1 MKSILLLFTINNI
14 MQPRALVLHGGEL
27 PPSCSGSLH
36 LYSTTGEHEILTES
50 VESLG
55 PLGILVSR
63 IRVEGCGCYVLYQG
77 SQGSGRAVFISQR
90 GDQNIRITRIRS
102 VDRVACEEY
111 RGAEVVI
118 IVISIVITILVI
130 LGISSV
136 IYIKNRNSR
145 YEGVISIEQL

>member
-1 MKSILLLFTINNI
+1 

-102 VDRVACEEY
+102 VHRVVCE
-111 RGAEVVI
+111 RGAGVVI

-130 LGISSV
+130 IGISSV
-136 IYIKNRNSR
+136 IYIKYRNST